1 MPNADLRLQV
11 RQNIYYILIFFIS
24 LLTLV
29 FLPMIGST
37 VGLDFNLPTTTAG
50 WIVWAVVKVIVATI
64 NVLLYHCFM
73 QQAKLN
79 AEKDDNYKAAR
90 AMLQKTHP
98 KEYHPRSPAKF
109 LAQSYGRKGTTI
121 FFSSALSTVALTQ
134 AILAFDWISFLV
146 YLFTITMGIIFGV
159 LAMKNAENYWT
170 QEYYDYAVQVVAEQE
185 ALKESNKA
193 SNTTVAPLEENNSL
207 C

>member
-1 MPNADLRLQV
+1 MNTDLHLQV
-11 RQNIYYILIFFIS
+11 RQNIYYILIFVIS

-50 WIVWAVVKVIVATI
+50 WIVWGATRAIVATI

-79 AEKDDNYKAAR
+79 AEGDENYQAAK
-90 AMLQKTHP
+90 AMLTKVHP

-121 FFSSALSTVALTQ
+121 FFSSALGTVALTQ

-170 QEYYDYAVQVVAEQE
+170 QEYYDYAVQVVAEHE
-185 ALKESNKA
+185 P
-193 SNTTVAPLEENNSL
+193 NTTSSPASTEENNSL

>member
-1 MPNADLRLQV
+1 
-11 RQNIYYILIFFIS
+11 
-24 LLTLV
+24 
-29 FLPMIGST
+29 
-37 VGLDFNLPTTTAG
+37 
-50 WIVWAVVKVIVATI
+50 
-64 NVLLYHCFM
+64 M

-79 AEKDDNYKAAR
+79 AEKDETYQKAKALLGR
-90 AMLQKTHP
+90 VRP

-121 FFSSALSTVALTQ
+121 FFSSALSTIALTQ
-134 AILAFDWISFLV
+134 AILSFDWISFLV

-170 QEYYDYAVQVVAEQE
+170 QEYYDYAVQVVAENG
-185 ALKESNKA
+185 SI
-193 SNTTVAPLEENNSL
+193 TTSLPVPLEENNPL

>member
-1 MPNADLRLQV
+1 M
-11 RQNIYYILIFFIS
+11 
-24 LLTLV
+24 
-29 FLPMIGST
+29 
-37 VGLDFNLPTTTAG
+37 
-50 WIVWAVVKVIVATI
+50 
-64 NVLLYHCFM
+64 
-73 QQAKLN
+73 
-79 AEKDDNYKAAR
+79 
-90 AMLQKTHP
+90 
-98 KEYHPRSPAKF
+98 
-109 LAQSYGRKGTTI
+109 
-121 FFSSALSTVALTQ
+121 ALTQ

-193 SNTTVAPLEENNSL
+193 PNTTVAPQEDNNL

>member
-1 MPNADLRLQV
+1 MNQSDLRLQA

-50 WIVWAVVKVIVATI
+50 WIVWGVTKAIVATI

-79 AEKDDNYKAAR
+79 AEKDDNYKAAK
-90 AMLQKTHP
+90 AMLGKVHP

-109 LAQSYGRKGTTI
+109 LAQNYGRKGTTI

-170 QEYYDYAVQVVAEQE
+170 QEYYDYAVQVVAENEPSTTSLPSPQE
-185 ALKESNKA
+185 D
-193 SNTTVAPLEENNSL
+193 NNL